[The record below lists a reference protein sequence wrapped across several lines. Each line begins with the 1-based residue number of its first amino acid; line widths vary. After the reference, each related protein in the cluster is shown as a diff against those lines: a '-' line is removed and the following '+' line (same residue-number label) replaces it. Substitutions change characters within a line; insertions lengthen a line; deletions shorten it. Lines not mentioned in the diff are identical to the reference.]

1 MTANLSIK
9 KERAEALPFDLV
21 DIFLLSAQDH
31 DQQRDDCRDDCHHR
45 LTHKAKRIQ
54 APNKAPAARWARVS
68 SSFCMTSPFVALHT
82 RGKVPKNA
90 GFYLVACCDAASF
103 FRALQLDID
112 NLVHCAAVRR
122 IRDNLNF
129 FVIART
135 AAVTLS
141 AVIVSFA

>member
-54 APNKAPAARWARVS
+54 APNKAPAARWAKVS
-68 SSFCMTSPFVALHT
+68 SSFCMINPFVALHT
-82 RGKVPKNA
+82 RGKMPKNTV
-90 GFYLVACCDAASF
+90 FYLVACCGAASF

-112 NLVHCAAVRR
+112 NLAHCAAVCR
-122 IRDNLNF
+122 IGNNGD
-129 FVIART
+129 
-135 AAVTLS
+135 
-141 AVIVSFA
+141 